1 MNVKELDNIY
11 KLPVNSNKRYVIYS
25 MKLNVIK
32 NGRWAYKYILNIIDR
47 LLKR

>member
-11 KLPVNSNKRYVIYS
+11 KLPVNSNTYVIYL

-32 NGRWAYKYILNIIDR
+32 NGTWAYLMLINY
-47 LLKR
+47 